1 MDLFAFGPLSG
12 RLWAVRTGRINVK
25 KDACRRA
32 VVYCIGLDGI
42 VAAYPNYS
50 DSLWFFDSEDAA
62 RRGRKLME
70 RKGIVCDERIYR
82 YTVVEDGAGELRV
95 EVKA

>member
-1 MDLFAFGPLSG
+1 M
-12 RLWAVRTGRINVK
+12 K

-32 VVYCIGLDGI
+32 VVYFVKLDGI
-42 VAAYPNYS
+42 VAAYPNYR

-62 RRGRKLME
+62 RRGRKLLE
-70 RKGIVCDERIYR
+70 SRGIVCDKRIYR
-82 YTVVEDGAGELRV
+82 WTVVDGEGELRD